1 MTLSESC
8 KHLNGKIIKVGARS
22 GFIYCGRVD
31 SSIYDDFD
39 RITATCLEPLAKQLE
54 KKLKAKAAFDDI
66 WDKQFEE
73 MMSRLKENHSNIPPA
88 LFSKYYDRFQDLRDE
103 AWNNLMQ
110 EIWDLQNQIDSFIPI
125 GNREVVEIRDSFYDA
140 DKILII
146 DGDEQGKHWTVSDY
160 KKGDC

>member
-1 MTLSESC
+1 M
-8 KHLNGKIIKVGARS
+8 
-22 GFIYCGRVD
+22 
-31 SSIYDDFD
+31 
-39 RITATCLEPLAKQLE
+39 
-54 KKLKAKAAFDDI
+54 
-66 WDKQFEE
+66 
-73 MMSRLKENHSNIPPA
+73 
-88 LFSKYYDRFQDLRDE
+88 DLRDE